1 MNLKVVADRA
11 GVSVATVSRVVNNR
25 TGVSKKKADDIRQII
40 EDLGFVPKPRAA
52 RVSASQFPEGV
63 RYGNIAVLVLGT
75 GYVGAAELF
84 VRQLGPICAGL
95 SRFGVAPVVC
105 VGAQSPQDMPLVIQN
120 KQIDG
125 ILIFGDMNDAL
136 RDFFAG
142 IPVFWMTS
150 HHEGS
155 DTLILTGN
163 REIGHLGA
171 RYCREKGCRKVVAI
185 GAHQGPEVWTS
196 RCEAFVEMAKGL
208 SVESSLLLGD
218 MLPDMETSIGQVVI
232 ENSDLFQAADGI
244 FFQADRLA
252 AYAYPALHKIGV
264 FNAGKAPVVISCGG
278 ERSYLSGL
286 CPRPVSV
293 DIGADLLGR
302 QAVEQIL
309 WRIRYPEEK
318 RHFSVV
324 IQPEIVEAPDGFQLT
339 DRF

>member
-1 MNLKVVADRA
+1 MNLKAVADRA

-25 TGVSKKKADDIRQII
+25 SGVSNKKADEIRQII
-40 EDLGFVPKPRAA
+40 KELGFVPKLRAA
-52 RVSASQFPEGV
+52 RVASSQFPEGV
-63 RYGNIAVLVLGT
+63 RYGSIAVLVLGQ

-84 VRQLGPICAGL
+84 VRQLGPISQGL

-105 VGAQSPQDMPLVIQN
+105 VGAQSPREMPLILQK

-125 ILIFGDMNDAL
+125 ILIFGDMNREL
-136 RDFFAG
+136 REFFEG

-163 REIGHLGA
+163 REIGQLGA
-171 RYCREKGCRKVVAI
+171 RYCHEQGCRKVVAI

-196 RCEAFVEMAKGL
+196 RCEAFAEMAQSL
-208 SVESSLLLGD
+208 SMESSLLLGGALAD
-218 MLPDMETSIGQVVI
+218 MDASIERVVI
-232 ENSDLFQAADGI
+232 ENAGLFQAADGI

-252 AYAYPALHKIGV
+252 AYAYPALHRVGV
-264 FNAGKAPVVISCGG
+264 FNGDKEPVVISCGG

-286 CPRPVSV
+286 SPRPVSI
-293 DIGADLLGR
+293 DIGADLLGK

-309 WRIRYPEEK
+309 WRIRNPEET
-318 RHFSVV
+318 RQFSVV
-324 IQPEIVEAPDGFQLT
+324 IQPEIIKKPDVSHGM
-339 DRF
+339 DRL